1 MTGAGGVPPLD
12 LLVEVADATLPD
24 VVRQSVPLE
33 HRRSALSDQLAWRS
47 QVASQDSGYAR
58 DYRAMAPVRGAV
70 DDDYRERWL
79 RVSGDLSALAGPRFR
94 ALDLEMPFVGI
105 SAASRAITERDLVEL
120 RRVARAEFAVFSPRY
135 VALWSGL
142 PAGAWPGTR
151 ADSRLLAAPL
161 GALRARSVPAE
172 LGLRPLA
179 DLSFYEE
186 YLRIYEQH
194 HALRPAHRVQARPE
208 PVAAL
213 ADLIAEG
220 TVWSVEIAGQRA
232 GVLAARRGVASGCR
246 GVEVVELVLAP
257 DFCGRGHGAALSV
270 LIARAVKEPG
280 DHWLFGTIHAD
291 NLPAYRAARSAGR
304 IDIGGE
310 ILLDL

>member
-1 MTGAGGVPPLD
+1 MAGAGGLPPLD
-12 LLVEVADATLPD
+12 LLVEAADAMLPD
-24 VVRQSVPLE
+24 VVRQAISLE
-33 HRRSALSDQLAWRS
+33 QRRSALSDELAWRWE
-47 QVASQDSGYAR
+47 VATQDARYAR
-58 DYRAMAPVRGAV
+58 DYRAMAPVRGAA
-70 DDDYRERWL
+70 DGDYRERWL

-94 ALDLEMPFVGI
+94 ALDLTMPFVGI

-120 RRVARAEFAVFSPRY
+120 RRVAREEFAVFSPRY

-151 ADSRLLAAPL
+151 ADSRLLAARL
-161 GALRARSVPAE
+161 DALRARSVPAE

-179 DLSFYEE
+179 DLTFYEE

-194 HALRPAHRVQARPE
+194 RALRPAHRVQARPE
-208 PVAAL
+208 SADAL

-220 TVWSVEIAGQRA
+220 TAWSVEIAGQRA

-257 DFCGRGHGAALSV
+257 AFCGRGYGAALSV
-270 LIARAVKEPG
+270 LVARAVTEPG
-280 DHWLFGTIHAD
+280 GHWLFGTIHAD
-291 NLPAYRAARSAGR
+291 NLPAYRAARTAGR

-310 ILLDL
+310 IVLDL